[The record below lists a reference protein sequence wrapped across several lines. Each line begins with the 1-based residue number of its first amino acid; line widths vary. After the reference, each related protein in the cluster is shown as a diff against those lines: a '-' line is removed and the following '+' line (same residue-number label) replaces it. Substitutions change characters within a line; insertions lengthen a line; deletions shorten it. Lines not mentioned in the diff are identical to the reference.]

1 MDGDYL
7 SELNMGEK
15 QPYPTSAQLDAIV
28 VQMYRAGIV
37 YSEAVREFKKKFILT
52 ALQDVNWNETKA
64 ALTLRI
70 HRNTLARTLRQLDR
84 DFHALRTAERR
95 PVRGVYLRTQKKVA
109 S

>member
-1 MDGDYL
+1 
-7 SELNMGEK
+7 MGEK

-28 VQMYRAGIV
+28 LQMYRAGIV

-64 ALTLRI
+64 APTLRI
-70 HRNTLARTLRQLDR
+70 HRNTLARTLRQLDL
-84 DFHALRTAERR
+84 DFHALRKAERR
-95 PVRGVYLRTQKKVA
+95 PVRGVYLRTQKKIA